1 MTTRRTIRKKLAL
14 WLVILLLVAEYSYG
28 LGFTTEVKA
37 GAIENDR
44 NIITSVSM
52 AVYGPDGQ
60 TVTGD
65 VYEQGSEVTLNYT
78 WVLQDGH
85 GYQAGDTFSF
95 QIPNQFK
102 LYNDISGPLVSDEGD
117 VGSFTVNKDT
127 YLAVMTFNSFIE
139 NHDNVHGT
147 LSLRTKFD
155 KEVIKGST
163 VQQISF
169 PLNGDTQVVVLRFKP
184 DVASTIEKKGTPE
197 GYNAQSIYW
206 TVDVNKTLESVYGAE
221 VTDPIPD
228 GLSLDPVTVAVY
240 QLDVGL
246 DGTVSQGILV
256 DPSNY
261 TLDTQDGKLKLKFAD
276 SPISG
281 AYRIAFST
289 DITNLAKTKFK
300 NTAFFS
306 GDNLPQAEASSTV
319 EVKRAPS
326 LQKYAI
332 HYEPSIQTI
341 TWGINYNYNY
351 GSISQADAVLK
362 DLFNESQELV
372 AGSVKVY
379 NVTVD
384 GDGKA
389 TVGAQLAEGTDYTL
403 TPASAANKI
412 GFEIR
417 FLQDV
422 STPYFIE
429 YKTKSKERLFS
440 PKRITNT
447 VTSGTYR
454 AEANQDIYPVI
465 IYKTVDAAGANYRN
479 KTADWKITIND
490 DGYPMSNV
498 VVKDTFPYSGLTFIP
513 ESLVV
518 RSASGA
524 VVPTSEYTLDYD
536 KPVVQGK
543 GFTVTF
549 LKPIT
554 GKYTISYKLQFDYYG
569 LTEGKNK
576 FYNTAYLTW
585 DGGSA
590 SATGVF
596 NPRIEVK
603 NNGFKFGEYNAASK
617 TISWYVAANYNSKP
631 LKSAEIVD
639 VIQAPQSLIDGSVK
653 LKELYLYPSG
663 LTSRNGDL
671 NVKYTYTVTQENG
684 NSILRI
690 KLLEPVNYPFYV
702 EFKTSLDGKLIN
714 SGKINNTANIY
725 DDNKP
730 VSADLTGSVTIPFG
744 GEYVVK
750 NGAQAG
756 DKINW
761 SVYINRG
768 QSFIRDAK
776 ITDVGSANQLL
787 LTDSF
792 HLYPTTVSP
801 SGTVTKAGPELVK
814 GTDYTLDVTTTND
827 GKQTFVLSFKNPI
840 GSAYILEY
848 QSLIAARSGETVTN
862 AVTLSG
868 NNVVEVTKETSTEVI
883 VGVSTGSG
891 TGNGTR
897 SMLTVKKLDDSDYLK
912 LLAGATFDLYRLNGS
927 ERLLIGTQTTGA
939 DGVAVFNGILAG
951 SYILVETKA
960 PSGYVLD
967 GAERP
972 VTVGAGANIVLPI
985 TNHVAPSP
993 VPSETPPPSATPT
1006 SSATPS
1012 PVVSASP
1019 VPSVTPSPVVSASPA
1034 PSATPSP
1041 APSAEASASPT
1052 PSATPSPAPS
1062 VTPSAEV
1069 SAAPSATPTAPVS
1082 SETPPVVVPVPS
1094 PSPTG
1099 SSVPGVIIPDEQ
1111 IPAGPVNPGEPQPTP
1126 LPSVTP
1132 TEVPIDD
1139 EVPLGG
1145 VDIDDDDVPKGNPSD
1160 PEVSPATGK
1169 LPKTG
1174 EGSSLPIYM
1183 GGLGL
1188 ILIGI
1193 VINRWL
1199 NRSKKPE

>member
-1 MTTRRTIRKKLAL
+1 M
-14 WLVILLLVAEYSYG
+14 WLVILILVAEYSYG

-78 WVLQDGH
+78 WALEDGH
-85 GYQAGDTFSF
+85 GYHAGDTFSF
-95 QIPNQFK
+95 QIPEQFK

-117 VGSFTVNKDT
+117 VGSFTVNKDNH
-127 YLAVMTFNSFIE
+127 LAVMSFNSFIE

-163 VQQISF
+163 VQEIPF
-169 PLNGDTQVVVLRFKP
+169 PINGDTQVVVLRFKP

-197 GYNAQSIYW
+197 GYNAQSIHW
-206 TVDVNKTLESVYGAE
+206 TVDVNKTLESVYGAT
-221 VTDPIPD
+221 VTDPIPE
-228 GLSLDPVTVAVY
+228 GLTLDPVTVAVY
-240 QLDVGL
+240 QLDVQL
-246 DGTVSQGILV
+246 DGAVSQGVLV

-300 NTAFFS
+300 NTAYFS
-306 GDNLPQAEASSTV
+306 GDNLPQAEASATV

-332 HYEPSIQTI
+332 HYEPSIQNI

-351 GSISQADAVLK
+351 GSIPQAAAVLK
-362 DLFNESQELV
+362 DLFNETQELV

-384 GDGKA
+384 DDGKA
-389 TVGAQLAEGTDYTL
+389 TVGTQLSEGTDYTL
-403 TPASAANKI
+403 TPASAAGKT

-422 STPYFIE
+422 TTPYFIE

-447 VTSGTYR
+447 VTSGTYK
-454 AEANQDIYPVI
+454 AESNQDIYPVI
-465 IYKTVDAAGANYRN
+465 IYKTVDAAGADYRN
-479 KTADWKITIND
+479 KTANWKITVNE

-524 VVPTSEYTLDYD
+524 VVPASEYTLEYD

-543 GFTVTF
+543 GFTVKF
-549 LKPIT
+549 LKPIN
-554 GKYTISYKLQFDYYG
+554 GKYTISYKLHFDYYG
-569 LTEGKNK
+569 LTGGKDK
-576 FYNTAYLTW
+576 FYNTAFLTW

-590 SATGVF
+590 SAEGVF

-690 KLLEPVNYPFYV
+690 KLMEPVNYPFYV

-725 DDNKP
+725 DENKP

-768 QSFIRDAK
+768 QSYIRDAK

-792 HLYPTTVSP
+792 HLYPTTVSS
-801 SGTVTKAGPELVK
+801 SGTITKAGPELVK

-868 NNVVEVTKETSTEVI
+868 NNVVEVTKETSTEII
-883 VGVSTGSG
+883 VGVSSGSG

-897 SMLTVKKLDDSDYLK
+897 SLLTVKKLDDSDNLK

-939 DGVAVFNGILAG
+939 DGIAVFNGILSG
-951 SYILVETKA
+951 SYILVETQA
-960 PSGYVLD
+960 PAGYVLD
-967 GAERP
+967 SAERP
-972 VTVGAGANIVLPI
+972 ISVGAGANIILPI
-985 TNHVAPSP
+985 TNHVLA
-993 VPSETPPPSATPT
+993 SATPLV
-1006 SSATPS
+1006 SASPTPSVTPS
-1012 PVVSASP
+1012 PGASASP
-1019 VPSVTPSPVVSASPA
+1019 VPSVTPSPAASASPT
-1034 PSATPSP
+1034 PTPSVT
-1041 APSAEASASPT
+1041 PSAEASASPT
-1052 PSATPSPAPS
+1052 PTPSVTPSAEASASPAPS
-1062 VTPSAEV
+1062 VTPSAEA
-1069 SAAPSATPTAPVS
+1069 SASPAPTPSAGGPSETPT
-1082 SETPPVVVPVPS
+1082 TPPVVVPVPS
-1094 PSPTG
+1094 STPTG
-1099 SSVPGVIIPDEQ
+1099 SSVPGVIVPDEQ
-1111 IPAGPVNPGEPQPTP
+1111 IPAGPANPDEPQPTP

-1145 VDIDDDDVPKGNPSD
+1145 VDIDEDDVPKGNPSD
-1160 PEVSPATGK
+1160 PGVSPASGQ

-1193 VINRWL
+1193 VLNRWL
-1199 NRSKKPE
+1199 TRNKKQE